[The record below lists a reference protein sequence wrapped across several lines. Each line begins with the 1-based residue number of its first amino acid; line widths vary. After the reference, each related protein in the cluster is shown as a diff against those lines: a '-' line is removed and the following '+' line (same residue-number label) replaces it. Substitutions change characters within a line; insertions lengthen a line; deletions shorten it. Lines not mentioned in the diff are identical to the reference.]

1 MRFIGCLILLMGC
14 HTGGVVVPDT
24 PGEPGDGSQHGL
36 GMFVDW
42 RANPSLPG
50 TLTDEL
56 TVSEAMFQVDHF
68 QILADAGNV
77 TRSRYLLTWEAETN
91 PPQDIFPDAPPGVY
105 SKVALVM
112 MGGNLGEDAFR
123 IRGTWRDNGITIPF
137 EVSDINQLSISLDCD
152 ETLPAGGSASVA
164 IRLDLRDAISGI
176 DFTSLGLDD
185 DGVLELKDG
194 PGLITFRSRLQQ
206 AFTLD
211 N

>member
-1 MRFIGCLILLMGC
+1 MRFLGCLILLVGC
-14 HTGGVVVPDT
+14 HIGGAVVPDT
-24 PGEPGDGSQHGL
+24 PDDPGDGSQRGL
-36 GMFVDW
+36 GIFVDW
-42 RANPSLPG
+42 RAEPSLPG
-50 TLTDEL
+50 TLTDEI

-68 QILADAGNV
+68 QLLADAGSV
-77 TRSRYLLTWEAETN
+77 TRARYLLTWDAESE
-91 PPQDIFPDAPPGVY
+91 PQQDAFPDAPPGVY

-123 IRGTWRDNGITIPF
+123 IRGTWRDNDLTIPF

-185 DGVLELKDG
+185 GVLELKDG